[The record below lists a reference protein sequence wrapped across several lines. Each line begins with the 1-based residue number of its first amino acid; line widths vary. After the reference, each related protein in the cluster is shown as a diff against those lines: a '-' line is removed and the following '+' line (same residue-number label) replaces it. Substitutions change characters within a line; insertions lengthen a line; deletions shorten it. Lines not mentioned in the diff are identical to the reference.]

1 FHQPGPTKVFR
12 PRLPG
17 ATCTV
22 PSEGLV
28 VVGTEKY
35 GPLTLP
41 PAAIALEFAITA
53 SEKNCG
59 PPVPA
64 EVGVWARKGRAP
76 TPSKESYPYC
86 KVPYGPTTLNGKP
99 VWALKMPSIF
109 HPCANRDG
117 TLGLWP
123 NDGSYS
129 KFATNRC
136 ATLYV
141 AGAYSHLMHCGLFC
155 VIPPLVPGA

>member
-1 FHQPGPTKVFR
+1 MLKASARSWRVTDSARCVSLTTERSQFHQPRPTKVFR

-86 KVPYGPTTLNGKP
+86 K
-99 VWALKMPSIF
+99 
-109 HPCANRDG
+109 
-117 TLGLWP
+117 
-123 NDGSYS
+123 
-129 KFATNRC
+129 
-136 ATLYV
+136 
-141 AGAYSHLMHCGLFC
+141 
-155 VIPPLVPGA
+155 